1 MTSEIS
7 LEEKIIDALI
17 DGLEGPFEEQN
28 EHYER
33 MFKMLAHYRSRLGYM
48 HRRHAEGKQP

>member
-1 MTSEIS
+1 MTSIS

-17 DGLEGPFEEQN
+17 DGLECPFEEQH
-28 EHYER
+28 EHYEK
-33 MFKMLAHYRSRLGYM
+33 MFKMLAHYRSRLAYM